1 MPADPLAWLVSLE
14 GVPSAYAAARDGID
28 VMLRDRGLRR
38 TSPDLTAESLLR
50 GAHASAVLEGSVS
63 SLEAVREGSGD
74 ETAQA
79 ALRVSTELLSL
90 VPVVN
95 RSPLQALARLHAL
108 AGAGSVPDDQLG
120 RPRGDEAAERVQGVA
135 QALVASTEV
144 PALLTAAM
152 VHAEL
157 LTAAP
162 FASHNGIVARA
173 AERLVLAARGVDEK
187 SLVVPEAGHLA
198 NRAAYESNLE
208 GYADGGR
215 AGVHAW
221 ALYAAEAFAAG
232 AEASPLRDEKY
243 DPQNVQVAPELS
255 QESRVPPLTREPMAT
270 RRASH
275 FAAPGSSRCA
285 SSL

>member
-28 VMLRDRGLRR
+28 AMLRDRGLRR

-50 GAHASAVLEGSVS
+50 GAHASAVLEGSTS
-63 SLEAVREGSGD
+63 TLEEVRDGSGD

-95 RSPLQALARLHAL
+95 RSPLQALARLHSL
-108 AGAGSVPDDQLG
+108 AGAGAVPDDQLG
-120 RPRGDEAAERVQGVA
+120 RPRGEEAADRMQGVSKM
-135 QALVASTEV
+135 LVSSTEV

-198 NRAAYESNLE
+198 NRAAYESNLQ
-208 GYADGGR
+208 GYANGGR

-232 AEASPLRDEKY
+232 AEASPL
-243 DPQNVQVAPELS
+243 Q
-255 QESRVPPLTREPMAT
+255 
-270 RRASH
+270 
-275 FAAPGSSRCA
+275 SS
-285 SSL
+285 

>member
-1 MPADPLAWLVSLE
+1 MPADPLAWLVNLE

-28 VMLRDRGLRR
+28 VLLRDRGLRR

-50 GAHASAVLEGSVS
+50 GAHASAVLEGSAS
-63 SLEAVREGSGD
+63 SLEEVRDGAGD
-74 ETAQA
+74 DVAQA

-95 RSPLQALARLHAL
+95 RSPLQALARIHAL
-108 AGAGSVPDDQLG
+108 AGAGTVDDDQLG
-120 RPRGDEAAERVQGVA
+120 RPRGEEAAERVQGVA
-135 QALVASTEV
+135 QALVASSEV

-173 AERLVLAARGVDEK
+173 TERLVLAARGVDEK

-198 NRAAYESNLE
+198 NRAAYESNLQ
-208 GYADGGR
+208 GYAEGGP

-221 ALYAAEAFAAG
+221 ALYAAEAFVAG
-232 AEASPLRDEKY
+232 AEASPL
-243 DPQNVQVAPELS
+243 
-255 QESRVPPLTREPMAT
+255 T
-270 RRASH
+270 
-275 FAAPGSSRCA
+275 F
-285 SSL
+285 

>member
-38 TSPDLTAESLLR
+38 TSPELTAESLLR
-50 GAHASAVLEGSVS
+50 GASASAVLEGSTS
-63 SLEAVREGSGD
+63 SLEQVRDGAGD
-74 ETAQA
+74 ETAQVA
-79 ALRVSTELLSL
+79 VRVSTELLGL
-90 VPVVN
+90 VPIVN

-108 AGAGSVPDDQLG
+108 AGVGSVPDDQLG
-120 RPRGDEAAERVQGVA
+120 RPRGEEAAERVQGVA
-135 QALVASTEV
+135 RLLTATTEA
-144 PALLTAAM
+144 PALLVAAM

-157 LTAAP
+157 LTGAP
-162 FASHNGIVARA
+162 FASHNGMVARS

-198 NRAAYESNLE
+198 NRAAYESNLQ

-215 AGVHAW
+215 SGVHAW

-232 AEASPLRDEKY
+232 AEASPLK
-243 DPQNVQVAPELS
+243 S
-255 QESRVPPLTREPMAT
+255 
-270 RRASH
+270 
-275 FAAPGSSRCA
+275 
-285 SSL
+285 